1 MTYNGELWVLLIMQG
16 HCGGDTHGHMHIYVA
31 TYSKLNT
38 YNTDDLILLDEQLKA
53 IESWSSGLQ
62 VLTDQEGQN

>member
-1 MTYNGELWVLLIMQG
+1 M
-16 HCGGDTHGHMHIYVA
+16 DTCTYVA

-38 YNTDDLILLDEQLKA
+38 YNTDDLILLDKQLKA

>member
-1 MTYNGELWVLLIMQG
+1 MGITHNARTLWGIHTHM
-16 HCGGDTHGHMHIYVA
+16 DTCTYVA